1 MTMQDDRP
9 SLMLSGGA
17 STMPLSVDVA
27 EFVITQ
33 AARRGLRVT
42 VTNQAATLAATAAVS
57 AAADAAYA
65 VDFEDPLGSAD
76 WAGKAVADGERFDV
90 ILGVREMAQVATAE
104 IAAALGLPGNP
115 PDAVRRVRTKDLC
128 RAALAAAGF
137 RQPAVRLCQ
146 NTAEAAAF
154 LAETTG
160 PWVVKPRD
168 AMGSEGVSR
177 VDGPADLDRALALL
191 PDPGPF
197 LVEQYVE
204 GPEYSVEGVFLGG
217 APNVLAV
224 TEKEKSDPP
233 YFVELGHV
241 LPAPLP
247 AETTARIAGEV
258 EAALTALGLRYGLFH
273 VELWQSPDGIVL
285 GEVHVRNGGGWIH
298 RMLAYA
304 IPGLE
309 MFGLVCDDALGH
321 LVPRPDAPSRGAAT
335 RFLTAPPGR
344 VVDIEGWDRV
354 REHPAVIYA
363 ELAVAPGDL
372 VQPLRS
378 GEERLG
384 AIVVGADTPAE
395 AKALVREL
403 AASVRFEIEPERS

>member
-1 MTMQDDRP
+1 MMNTVDNRP

-27 EFVITQ
+27 EFVLTQ
-33 AARRGLRVT
+33 AAKRGLRVT
-42 VTNQAATLAATAAVS
+42 VTNQEATLAATAAVS

-76 WAGKAVADGERFDV
+76 WAGKAVADGEHFDV

-137 RQPAVRLCQ
+137 RQPAVGLCQ
-146 NTAEAAAF
+146 DAAEAAAF
-154 LAETTG
+154 LAATTG

-191 PDPGPF
+191 PEPGAF
-197 LVEQYVE
+197 LVEQFVE

-224 TEKEKSDPP
+224 TQKEKSEPP

-247 AETTARIAGEV
+247 AATTAEIAGEV
-258 EAALTALGLRYGLFH
+258 EAALTAFGLRYGLFH

-309 MFGLVCDDALGH
+309 MFGLVCDDALG
-321 LVPRPDAPSRGAAT
+321 LPVPRPQAPSRGAAT
-335 RFLTAPPGR
+335 RFLTAPAGR

-354 REHPAVIYA
+354 CDHPAVIYA
-363 ELAVAPGDL
+363 ELTVAPGDF

-384 AIVVGADTPAE
+384 AIVVGADTPLA
-395 AKALVREL
+395 AQALVREL
-403 AASVRFEIEPERS
+403 AASVRFEIESEL